1 MNITRDILLTLAYFD
16 TFSYPLKRREIY
28 KFLPNSYS
36 TDDFE
41 EGLQIL
47 VSDSLVYHMGEFY
60 SLQYNYQ
67 IIQRRIKGN
76 ERSKELLKTAYKVS
90 SLISRFPFV
99 RGVAVSGSLSKNYAD
114 ERSDIDLFIIC
125 SSNRLWIARTILHC
139 FKKLTFLIN
148 KQHYFCMNYF
158 IDEHEMKIAEKNI
171 YTATEIVTLMPL
183 HGSAIFQQFYATNSW
198 TKEFLP
204 NNYLRISSSKELP
217 HPFYKKAAEASFD
230 LLAGDFVD
238 NLLMKITSSRWAK
251 KYRNKKLNQRGIIM
265 SMSASKHVAKP
276 DPKEFQQK
284 LVAVYLAKTIEF
296 EMLLQNKVL
305 INPGIDLS

>member
-158 IDEHEMKIAEKNI
+158 IDEKVLEISEKNV
-171 YTATEIVTLMPL
+171 YTATEIATLLPL
-183 HGSAIFQQFYATNSW
+183 HGSKVFQEFFAANSW
-198 TKEFLP
+198 TKDFLP
-204 NNYLRISSSKELP
+204 NNYLRISSSKELSLP
-217 HPFYKKAAEASFD
+217 IYKRATELILN
-230 LLAGDFVD
+230 LLAGNAID
-238 NLLMKITSSRWAK
+238 NLLMHITSSRWAK
-251 KYRNKKLNQRGIIM
+251 KYQRRKFNQRGILM

-284 LVAVYLAKTIEF
+284 LVAVYLAKAIEF
-296 EMLLQNKVL
+296 EMMLQNKVL
-305 INPGIDLS
+305 INPAH